1 MFALPCVGTLGP
13 CLASAAAGCACSC
26 CTAVT
31 SQAMRSS
38 ARAAWS
44 ILFSFSLLVAWIA
57 RDFGASLLKQLPCEP
72 IWVLQAAVDV
82 SRPPSGSGGGAP
94 PLPPT
99 AHRPTPHPLRAA
111 AAVLCACRGRAS
123 LHRWRPPTRLLV
135 WAAGCV
141 PHQHGQLGAPP
152 LEPPLE
158 LARTELPRT
167 WLACCRHFLP
177 LRCVLNLFRPS
188 PLTVPLAPLPP
199 PAPALVHA
207 GPLRRAGR
215 RDAGRAAPRRAPRR
229 AAAPRALAA
238 QGWPVG
244 ALQRRAL
251 PAAQRRRRRLRLA
264 RALRLPALPARA
276 DGHSAGRDAGEGGPW
291 GGVPACKLTA
301 LQRVRCVSIER
312 RCFPRRRSS
321 LPPPPLPPRP
331 APPPAPVVQGWND
344 AWVEAGE
351 EDPRYFHALLAVTLG
366 AYAGGCNA
374 EGR

>member
-199 PAPALVHA
+199 PLLPCCTQVLFGGLAVVMLGV
-207 GPLRRAGR
+207 RRRGEP
-215 RDAGRAAPRRAPRR
+215 RAALLHHGHWLLKAGLW
-229 AAAPRALAA
+229 ALCNAAPFLLPNGAVDAYAWLARFGSPLFLLV
-238 QGWPVG
+238 QMVILLDVTQVKGG
-244 ALQRRAL
+244 RGGGCL
-251 PAAQRRRRRLRLA
+251 PASSPRCSECAAFPLNAAVSPADARLCRRRRCRLGLPHPLHPWFRAGTTRGWRQA
-264 RALRLPALPARA
+264 RRTRA
-276 DGHSAGRDAGEGGPW
+276 TS
-291 GGVPACKLTA
+291 T
-301 LQRVRCVSIER
+301 RCWR
-312 RCFPRRRSS
+312 
-321 LPPPPLPPRP
+321 
-331 APPPAPVVQGWND
+331 
-344 AWVEAGE
+344 
-351 EDPRYFHALLAVTLG
+351 
-366 AYAGGCNA
+366 
-374 EGR
+374 